1 MSRALTSVSWISAGR
16 GGGRCRIVADSTA
29 TQTNTVKAVSSDREA
44 VIRETWERWNA
55 GVRDPDE
62 MGSGLTDD
70 FTLSS
75 ALTGRVFH
83 GRQGLVDWMAEI
95 DESFGAWNPS
105 NRRDPRRGRGSI
117 RRPGG
122 VHLEGRGS
130 GLELDQPIGWV
141 IEFEGDLTSRLY
153 NFASHEEA
161 IEAAEAN

>member
-95 DESFGAWNPS
+95 DESFGAWNL
-105 NRRDPRRGRGSI
+105 RIDEIRAAGEDRYVVLAAYTWRGAGAAWS
-117 RRPGG
+117 
-122 VHLEGRGS
+122 S
-130 GLELDQPIGWV
+130 
-141 IEFEGDLTSRLY
+141 TSRS
-153 NFASHEEA
+153 AG
-161 IEAAEAN
+161 